1 MLFVSVLSLDIV
13 FLSESHS
20 QSHGSQKLWLCA
32 MGVGKKFGSNF
43 GHGKNLA
50 TWSSDLRDVCD
61 GGSLSSTVNF
71 THFLAQQQR
80 HR

>member
-1 MLFVSVLSLDIV
+1 MAHKSSGCVPWVL
-13 FLSESHS
+13 E
-20 QSHGSQKLWLCA
+20 
-32 MGVGKKFGSNF
+32 KKFGSNF

-80 HR
+80 HW